1 MLSAWFPNEKTSIV
15 RMDSF
20 SSNKGKELR
29 QLFLDALVHGEFSP
43 PGQHA
48 FLGDL
53 ERWWYT
59 LFVRALIALRQRRST
74 PKGQWYNALSWALD
88 VENTLACRLS
98 DSNSASGYERATGGN
113 DISDLHGFYSPGRF
127 ALDKGGLPNKWME
140 RARAGF
146 WVGRDINFV
155 MHKKA
160 GSAIWWDG
168 SLHRTVVG
176 RFAVQDGLMLR
187 LTAPKNRLLPSFPLY
202 QRMTQRF
209 RTAQHPPKYHQSQS
223 SRQCQSLDQ
232 ANPRMCQASVCRLP
246 GQLRRVHVPHMR

>member
-1 MLSAWFPNEKTSIV
+1 MLNAWFPNEKTSIV

-59 LFVRALIALRQRRST
+59 LFVRGAAHRKDNGTTPCPGHST
-74 PKGQWYNALSWALD
+74 SKTPSPVASPTATPSLATNVQLVATTSAISMASIHLAGSPSTKVGSPTSGWNAHVQDSGLGVTSTSSCTRKQAAPYGGMEASTALSWAASLYK
-88 VENTLACRLS
+88 TGSC
-98 DSNSASGYERATGGN
+98 SASQRPRTGCCRH
-113 DISDLHGFYSPGRF
+113 SRC
-127 ALDKGGLPNKWME
+127 
-140 RARAGF
+140 
-146 WVGRDINFV
+146 
-155 MHKKA
+155 
-160 GSAIWWDG
+160 
-168 SLHRTVVG
+168 
-176 RFAVQDGLMLR
+176 
-187 LTAPKNRLLPSFPLY
+187 

-209 RTAQHPPKYHQSQS
+209 RTPHSAAITTNHHSAYAAITTNHHSAYQF
-223 SRQCQSLDQ
+223 DQ
-232 ANPRMCQASVCRLP
+232 ADPCMCQTSMCRLP